1 MTQEVSR
8 QPDLEVEVQVD
19 READIDTMTATRETL
34 EDYTLR
40 FAPRSYRRWST
51 AVVGISALGGIAYLA
66 DFAIGANIGIAYGT
80 TNALWGIALFTVVI
94 FATGFPL
101 AYYAARYNI
110 DLDLITRGSGFGYY
124 GSVVTNVIFATFTFI
139 FFALEGSIMAQGLK
153 LGLGIPLWLGY
164 AASTLIIF
172 PLVIYG
178 MKVLSTLQVWTTPLW
193 LVLMVAPFVYLV
205 VSHPESVGQFFA
217 YQGEKGVQGFDL
229 GSTLLAAGVCLS
241 LIAQIAEQNDY

>member
-1 MTQEVSR
+1 MAVGVAS
-8 QPDLEVEVQVD
+8 PDNAGVTTTAATD
-19 READIDTMTATRETL
+19 RDTSPAARETL

-66 DFAIGANIGIAYGT
+66 DFAIGANLGITYGTANALCGIGIFA
-80 TNALWGIALFTVVI
+80 VVI
-94 FATGFPL
+94 IATGLPL

-153 LGLGIPLWLGY
+153 LGLHIPLWIGY
-164 AASTLIIF
+164 ACSTLII
-172 PLVIYG
+172 
-178 MKVLSTLQVWTTPLW
+178 SRW
-193 LVLMVAPFVYLV
+193 
-205 VSHPESVGQFFA
+205 
-217 YQGEKGVQGFDL
+217 
-229 GSTLLAAGVCLS
+229 
-241 LIAQIAEQNDY
+241 